1 MRTFLWGMWMCLSF
15 SSLLHAQVLNWTFDN
30 IVTDVQ
36 ESGAAPQLLAD
47 AQGNLH
53 ATYWQQITDQLY
65 YGFRDVQTGKWT
77 FTLVPDQG
85 KYGYRSS
92 IELDG
97 QGNVQLAYLFDNQ
110 GESSIR
116 YAQFDGTSW
125 TIENVEKDSILTDQ
139 FIGIY
144 GFDSEFPTYVQPS
157 LDLFFMPDGRPS
169 VLYFDGNYNII
180 EECPDNNIFLIY
192 KIYAMD
198 MRYRVK
204 NVQDDWFEVRAFN
217 VPLTGNCL
225 SDGERFGEFCKM
237 HKQADGSYYALTLG
251 MHDDKLL
258 LFRNQDSSLTSWD
271 MFAIDS
277 LTRIAP
283 FSTNIT
289 TRMFY
294 ESFGFIDSKLLND
307 SILHITYNVSNHFGQ
322 SNTNVTGRN
331 TYYYLRVNLNQ
342 LGNPGAIFHSQPDPA
357 FSLQTFQNSITPVN
371 DSTVMLAYYERF
383 SGRIIEQYTT
393 DGAQSWTERV
403 LGEFTTQSPIQS
415 TLLGDTL
422 FLIAHHNEN
431 DQLWFAKR
439 HVNDTVWQTQFLT
452 TSFKSGDVLASL
464 VNRKVGDDEVH
475 IVYNEVINKQL
486 FYGIRQGGTW
496 MLEEIP
502 FVAEGTA
509 SVSLILDDNGQP
521 VIGFIPESNDEIK
534 IFRKNGGNWSQ
545 ESVVSGQTVDDVALA
560 REGNNELV
568 FFFDADE
575 RGLALATKPV
585 SGSNWGISL
594 VDTTSAVVGD
604 QPRPKV
610 AADGTLHVAYVDI
623 SRSLIKYGV
632 RTPGGN
638 WELSEVTPD
647 FEFNPTTIDLALDT
661 LDQPLI
667 AFRDAFVDSI
677 FLAEWNGTAW
687 ESDQVEGESADFTG
701 VDLNLVISDLNSPW
715 IAYNFLT
722 SVGELRLVFRDPS
735 GVWKPISV
743 LANSS
748 QIAEP
753 FDFHLIEKDFYVIG
767 QKAQINNRGLGLL
780 YASEGLS
787 TLTESE
793 ILQPDWQLF
802 PNPASQYAT
811 LSWKYLPQGP
821 LNLSVYNVNGQAVYF
836 YSEKIAKDQ
845 GQIILNTEDW
855 VPGVYMLSIQYN
867 NQVETLKMWVMP

>member
-1 MRTFLWGMWMCLSF
+1 
-15 SSLLHAQVLNWTFDN
+15 
-30 IVTDVQ
+30 
-36 ESGAAPQLLAD
+36 
-47 AQGNLH
+47 
-53 ATYWQQITDQLY
+53 
-65 YGFRDVQTGKWT
+65 
-77 FTLVPDQG
+77 
-85 KYGYRSS
+85 
-92 IELDG
+92 
-97 QGNVQLAYLFDNQ
+97 
-110 GESSIR
+110 
-116 YAQFDGTSW
+116 
-125 TIENVEKDSILTDQ
+125 
-139 FIGIY
+139 
-144 GFDSEFPTYVQPS
+144 
-157 LDLFFMPDGRPS
+157 
-169 VLYFDGNYNII
+169 
-180 EECPDNNIFLIY
+180 
-192 KIYAMD
+192 
-198 MRYRVK
+198 
-204 NVQDDWFEVRAFN
+204 
-217 VPLTGNCL
+217 
-225 SDGERFGEFCKM
+225 
-237 HKQADGSYYALTLG
+237 
-251 MHDDKLL
+251 
-258 LFRNQDSSLTSWD
+258 
-271 MFAIDS
+271 
-277 LTRIAP
+277 
-283 FSTNIT
+283 
-289 TRMFY
+289 
-294 ESFGFIDSKLLND
+294 
-307 SILHITYNVSNHFGQ
+307 
-322 SNTNVTGRN
+322 
-331 TYYYLRVNLNQ
+331 
-342 LGNPGAIFHSQPDPA
+342 
-357 FSLQTFQNSITPVN
+357 
-371 DSTVMLAYYERF
+371 
-383 SGRIIEQYTT
+383 
-393 DGAQSWTERV
+393 
-403 LGEFTTQSPIQS
+403 
-415 TLLGDTL
+415 
-422 FLIAHHNEN
+422 
-431 DQLWFAKR
+431 
-439 HVNDTVWQTQFLT
+439 
-452 TSFKSGDVLASL
+452 
-464 VNRKVGDDEVH
+464 
-475 IVYNEVINKQL
+475 
-486 FYGIRQGGTW
+486 
-496 MLEEIP
+496 LEEIP
-502 FVAEGTA
+502 FVAEATA

-521 VIGFIPESNDEIK
+521 VIGFIPKSNDEIK

-575 RGLALATKPV
+575 RGLALATKPI
-585 SGSNWGISL
+585 SGSNWSVSL
-594 VDTTSAVVGD
+594 IDTASAVVGD
-604 QPRPKV
+604 QPRPRV

-753 FDFHLIEKDFYVIG
+753 FDFHLVEKDFYVIG
-767 QKAQINNRGLGLL
+767 QKAQINNRGIGLL

-793 ILQPDWQLF
+793 ILQPDWQIF

-811 LSWKYLPQGP
+811 LSWEHLSQGP

-855 VPGVYMLSIQYN
+855 IPGVYMLSIQHD